1 MDHILYQIFEIIS
14 NTFKKK
20 YGENTNKPSV
30 QIYVNQIENRITFK
44 IKSGYSL
51 ELSTPETMKLLGS
64 SKNKITKNKNGE
76 NVPHLQIT
84 EVILVHCNMVNNDYQ
99 QDSRVLY
106 TFVPNKPFGS
116 LLEISPTNHIFLKTF
131 NSEYDE
137 IKVWFTDQNSKP
149 LEIED
154 RINLTMVIK

>member
-20 YGENTNKPSV
+20 HGKNTNKPSV

-44 IKSGYSL
+44 IKSGYTL

>member
-1 MDHILYQIFEIIS
+1 MDHILYQIFEIVS

-20 YGENTNKPSV
+20 HGENTNKPSV

-51 ELSTPETMKLLGS
+51 ELSTPEAMKLLGS